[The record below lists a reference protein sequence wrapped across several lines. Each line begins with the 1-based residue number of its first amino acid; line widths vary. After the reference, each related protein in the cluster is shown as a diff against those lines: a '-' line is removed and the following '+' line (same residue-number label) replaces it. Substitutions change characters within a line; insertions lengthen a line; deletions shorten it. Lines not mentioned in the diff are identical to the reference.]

1 MTALI
6 IILTIVLTQLLIF
19 GLVFF
24 FLWKKFNKFF
34 NPFNGLNQLSKKNQ
48 KLPDLEDLRKQ
59 LMMFN
64 QKKS

>member
-1 MTALI
+1 MTTFI

-24 FLWKKFNKFF
+24 FLWKKVNKLF